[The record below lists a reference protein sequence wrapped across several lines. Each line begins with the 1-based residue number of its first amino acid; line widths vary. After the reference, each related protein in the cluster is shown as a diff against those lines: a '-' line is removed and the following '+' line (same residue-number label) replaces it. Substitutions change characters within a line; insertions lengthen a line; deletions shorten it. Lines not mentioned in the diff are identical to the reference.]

1 MKQVYEAYP
10 CPINDRIKLLQIVRE
25 TLAGYQGISNDSPM
39 IGVYLTLWVQDSI
52 ARVRLV
58 HL

>member
-25 TLAGYQGISNDSPM
+25 TLAGYQGISNDSPI
-39 IGVYLTLWVQDSI
+39 IGV
-52 ARVRLV
+52 
-58 HL
+58 